1 MAKKARKIK
10 YVLMIP
16 EGETRA
22 TATYHFVKEKT
33 GNQWSQNKKF
43 RRKHYHPKLRK
54 HCWFVETK
62 MPSHS
67 KQERSMKAMIIGI
80 AMLGLASCSSIPG
93 IADKSYADLPTHDHI
108 KCTGSCDVKLKQEQ
122 YD

>member
-1 MAKKARKIK
+1 MVEGTLKSPHFIKMASKSKSNKRKQIV
-10 YVLMIP
+10 YMIP

-43 RRKHYHPKLRK
+43 RMKHYHPKLRK

-67 KQERSMKAMIIGI
+67 K
-80 AMLGLASCSSIPG
+80 
-93 IADKSYADLPTHDHI
+93 
-108 KCTGSCDVKLKQEQ
+108 
-122 YD
+122 

>member
-1 MAKKARKIK
+1 
-10 YVLMIP
+10 MIP

-43 RRKHYHPKLRK
+43 RMKHYHPKLRK

-67 KQERSMKAMIIGI
+67 K
-80 AMLGLASCSSIPG
+80 
-93 IADKSYADLPTHDHI
+93 
-108 KCTGSCDVKLKQEQ
+108 
-122 YD
+122 